1 MTEHGHSLYEL
12 GWDDG
17 YEAVKQGRIAEDSPH
32 PDEYL
37 DYRRGFWAGMKEARE
52 EAAEAEGGGTCGE
65 S

>member
-17 YEAVKQGRIAEDSPH
+17 YEAVKQDRLREDAPH
-32 PDEYL
+32 PDEEP
-37 DYRRGFWAGMKEARE
+37 DYQRGFRDGMKAARE
-52 EAAEAEGGGTCGE
+52 EAAAEGSGEGE